1 MRRRVP
7 FCLDSVEV
15 GELKMV
21 LELGFLAPERINS
34 FPCVRNCLAP
44 FRPFRTPFARRRTK
58 PSRSDTPALR
68 FGDPRVM
75 AVVASLVG
83 FCHLVGGFLYTTT

>member
-7 FCLDSVEV
+7 FCLNSVEV
-15 GELKMV
+15 GDLKFYELKMV

-34 FPCVRNCLAP
+34 FPCVRNCLTL

-58 PSRSDTPALR
+58 PSPS
-68 FGDPRVM
+68 FPRGPWI
-75 AVVASLVG
+75 AKHSA
-83 FCHLVGGFLYTTT
+83 